1 MIYDNI
7 ASLKKYKGI
16 NKNFDCVIDYIE
28 RNGLDELKT
37 GKNLLDGD
45 KVYASVMTCSL
56 LEEQSETYE
65 VHRKYADLHID
76 IEGQEYICLSE
87 CQRNLVTNSY
97 VENDDYELQKGEWTI
112 KCKLNPDY
120 FLLCL
125 PGEAHAPILGKKCAN
140 DVVKK
145 VVIKILWN
153 NN

>member
-1 MIYDNI
+1 MIYDNMTSI
-7 ASLKKYKGI
+7 EKYRGI
-16 NKNFDCVIDYIE
+16 NKNFDKAIDYLM
-28 RNGLDELKT
+28 NNSLHELKI

-45 KVYASVMTCSL
+45 KVYAKIMVCNL
-56 LEEQSETYE
+56 LEAHDETYE
-65 VHRKYADLHID
+65 VHRKYADLHVD
-76 IEGQEYICLSE
+76 IEGQEYIYMSE
-87 CQRNLVTNSY
+87 SQRNLVTNSY

-125 PGEAHAPILGKKCAN
+125 PGEAHAPMLGKKCAD

-153 NN
+153 DN